1 MCFIMHLTDA
11 QPTGFVHMKYK
22 RFFRVKEMMPE
33 LVVPDLKDCKV
44 CTYYQKMNQWKFDE
58 HILC

>member
-44 CTYYQKMNQWKFDE
+44 CT
-58 HILC
+58 

>member
-33 LVVPDLKDCKV
+33 LVVPDRSV
-44 CTYYQKMNQWKFDE
+44 NSSNEFFFVSM
-58 HILC
+58 